1 MADISHFFGTYL
13 PQKLTENPSLAKE
26 INAVY
31 QFDIDGAGIWS
42 VDLTG
47 GGSGSVHEGATE
59 GAGCVVSAKKED
71 FEQLLDNPQQGM
83 ILFMQ
88 GKLKVTNVGLAL
100 SLQKIL
106 S

>member
-1 MADISHFFGTYL
+1 MGDVADFFTNYL
-13 PQKLTENPSLAKE
+13 PKKVADNPNLAQE
-26 INAVY
+26 INAIYV
-31 QFDIDGAGIWS
+31 FDIADAGKWT

-47 GGSGSVHEGATE
+47 GAGKVQEGGVE
-59 GAGCVVSAKKED
+59 SPGCVVSSTKAD
-71 FEQLLDNPQQGM
+71 FETLLDNPSAGM
-83 ILFMQ
+83 MLFMQ

>member
-1 MADISHFFGTYL
+1 MGDVADFFTNYL
-13 PQKLTENPSLAKE
+13 PKKVLDNPSLAKE
-26 INAVY
+26 INAIYV
-31 QFDIDGAGIWS
+31 FDIEGAGKWT

-47 GGSGSVHEGATE
+47 EGGSVAEGQAE
-59 GAGCVVSAKKED
+59 NAGCVVSSKKED
-71 FEQLLDNPQQGM
+71 FELLLDNPSSGM
-83 ILFMQ
+83 MLFMQ

>member
-1 MADISHFFGTYL
+1 MADVADFFTNYL
-13 PQKLTENPSLAKE
+13 PKKVADNPALAKE

-31 QFDIDGAGIWS
+31 VFDIEDAGKWT

-47 GGSGSVHEGATE
+47 GAGSVKEGAVE
-59 GAGCVVSAKKED
+59 NPGCVVSAKKDD
-71 FEQLLDNPQQGM
+71 FANLLDNPSAGM
-83 ILFMQ
+83 MLFMQ